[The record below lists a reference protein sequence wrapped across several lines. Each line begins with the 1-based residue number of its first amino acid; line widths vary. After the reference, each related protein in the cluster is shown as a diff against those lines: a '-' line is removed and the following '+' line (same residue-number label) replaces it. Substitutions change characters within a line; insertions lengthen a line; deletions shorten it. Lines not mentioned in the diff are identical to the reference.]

1 MKAEDL
7 YNLDTYNY
15 SLPKELIAQYP
26 ALKRDE
32 SRLLCYQ
39 KDKES
44 ITHHIF
50 NELPQFL
57 SPNDVLILNNTKV
70 IPARFFA
77 KTENNKEIE
86 ILLVNSISP
95 DNLTWKVLAK
105 PRKYLNNV
113 GVLHATPISQINVI
127 DSETIRFQSIN
138 DLESIL
144 NNIGIMPLPPYIKR
158 VRDSIEGKN
167 DFDRY
172 QTVFAKEPGA
182 VAAPTA
188 ALHFTDELLEKI
200 KAKGVEILYITLH
213 VGPGTFLPIRTEN
226 IREHKLLPEYFY
238 IEQEVWNSIL
248 RAKKA
253 GKRIVACGTTTVR
266 ALEYAVLIDKLSGLN
281 SLYILPEHKFQVVD
295 SLITNFHLPKTT
307 LLVLV
312 SAFVSWGNLKNVYQK
327 AIEEKYRFYSY
338 GDAMFVC

>member
-50 NELPQFL
+50 NKLPQFL

-158 VRDSIEGKN
+158 EVEKSDTE
-167 DFDRY
+167 RY
-172 QTVFAKEPGA
+172 QTIYANYEGS

-188 ALHFTDELLEKI
+188 GLHFTNAIFENLKKKNIHKEF
-200 KAKGVEILYITLH
+200 VTLH
-213 VGPGTFLPIRTEN
+213 VGAGTFKPVKSETMQDHEM
-226 IREHKLLPEYFY
+226 HSEYF
-238 IEQEVWNSIL
+238 
-248 RAKKA
+248 
-253 GKRIVACGTTTVR
+253 TVSKSTIQS
-266 ALEYAVLIDKLSGLN
+266 LIDHLDKN
-281 SLYILPEHKFQVVD
+281 S
-295 SLITNFHLPKTT
+295 
-307 LLVLV
+307 
-312 SAFVSWGNLKNVYQK
+312 
-327 AIEEKYRFYSY
+327 FYFCSNY
-338 GDAMFVC
+338 A